1 MRITVSNFSTFV
13 EKKHI
18 LVELVSF
25 GISQL
30 ATNEIILQMILKMM
44 MMMMMSV
51 IMMVMVSVI
60 VIIHVIDNDNN
71 SNDKYG
77 NDNDYC
83 NDDE

>member
-1 MRITVSNFSTFV
+1 
-13 EKKHI
+13 
-18 LVELVSF
+18 
-25 GISQL
+25 
-30 ATNEIILQMILKMM
+30 
-44 MMMMMSV
+44 
-51 IMMVMVSVI
+51 MVSVI